1 MQKVNLNN
9 IEKLDFRSRESYKTL
24 RTNLEF
30 AGKRRKVIAVTS
42 CTPNE
47 GKTSVSFQLALS
59 MAESGKRVML
69 VDADLRKSVLRSIYK
84 VSAARYGLSHYLS
97 GQASLSEVLCETNVP
112 DFYAVFAGPVPPN
125 PSELLG
131 SEAFGLLLEYLRG
144 EYDYVVVDTPP
155 LGSVIDGAVIAKQCD
170 GAVLVIESGMVSY
183 KFAQGVKDQL
193 DKAGCSVLG
202 VVLNKVNLGGN
213 GYYGKYYGKYYG
225 NYYGMYGADEEG
237 GLEDAISDHR
247 IGGGKTEKQTERLE
261 KAERG
266 EKTERAEK
274 PDRAER
280 SDRAEK
286 GDRAEKNEKGEKTGK
301 NSERDNR
308 PNRKARNANRKAAQ
322 GKIMLLDEDE
332 MDFLTLDEEIVEEK
346 PETGREADD
355 GKNPTG
361 TERK

>member
-30 AGKRRKVIAVTS
+30 AGKKRKVIAVTS

-69 VDADLRKSVLRSIYK
+69 VDADLRKSVLRSMYK

-155 LGSVIDGAVIAKQCD
+155 LGSVIDGRRP
-170 GAVLVIESGMVSY
+170 LRP
-183 KFAQGVKDQL
+183 FPL
-193 DKAGCSVLG
+193 P
-202 VVLNKVNLGGN
+202 
-213 GYYGKYYGKYYG
+213 
-225 NYYGMYGADEEG
+225 
-237 GLEDAISDHR
+237 
-247 IGGGKTEKQTERLE
+247 ER
-261 KAERG
+261 
-266 EKTERAEK
+266 
-274 PDRAER
+274 
-280 SDRAEK
+280 
-286 GDRAEKNEKGEKTGK
+286 TGI
-301 NSERDNR
+301 
-308 PNRKARNANRKAAQ
+308 P
-322 GKIMLLDEDE
+322 
-332 MDFLTLDEEIVEEK
+332 F
-346 PETGREADD
+346 
-355 GKNPTG
+355 
-361 TERK
+361 